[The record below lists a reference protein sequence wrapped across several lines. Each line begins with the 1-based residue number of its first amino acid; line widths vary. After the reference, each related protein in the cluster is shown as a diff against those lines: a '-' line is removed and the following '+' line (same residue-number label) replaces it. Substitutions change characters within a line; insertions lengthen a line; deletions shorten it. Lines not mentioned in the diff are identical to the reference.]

1 MGKVRE
7 ELNSQRREWC
17 KNVPCAVPSAGARVG
32 MDFDSEEIKRTVD
45 QTSCGN
51 MFQLVRQMESVHE
64 ERKRERKRAHLVSSK
79 APDGMLK
86 GLNTLLDYMIL
97 RGLERWLSS

>member
-1 MGKVRE
+1 MQSLGKVRE

-17 KNVPCAVPSAGARVG
+17 KNVPCAVPKVG
-32 MDFDSEEIKRTVD
+32 MDFDSEEIKRTVG

-51 MFQLVRQMESVHE
+51 MFQLGKQMVSVNE
-64 ERKRERKRAHLVSSK
+64 GRKRERKREAHLVSSK
-79 APDGMLK
+79 VPDGMLR
-86 GLNTLLDYMIL
+86 GPNTLLEYMIL